1 MLEGVNLRDD
11 RYFYVPSPVLQ
22 PATPRRV
29 EYLTSASIVEEL
41 SNGVL
46 LRAVTVTGSP
56 VTLQVRL
63 VGTAG
68 AVHVLT
74 RSDGVAAAP
83 RLPLARELPEPQ
95 VRIEQERHELR
106 LVGPS
111 ATVRIELEPVRVSI
125 VAGAL
130 VLTED
135 RSTQDASDQ
144 LVTLP
149 LGFMRL
155 ASGTIAYLESYV
167 AEPDEHFYGLGER
180 FTNFD
185 KRGQLVSCWNHDAL
199 GCLSE
204 QSYKNVPFFVS
215 SRGYGVFVD
224 TTTNVHFDLCHSS
237 QATWSLVVPDEQ
249 LSYYVVLGEPASC
262 LSQYQELVGGP
273 ELPPPW
279 ALGSW
284 ISSGFTPYAATDV
297 RNMVEELD
305 AQDIPCDVINFDCY
319 WQRFGSWSDLQW
331 NADCFPDPASL
342 LGDLASAGVKTCLWI
357 NPYIGIESPFF
368 QLAEEAGYFL
378 RRPDGSAWVGALWG
392 AFHPNVAVIDVTNPA
407 ALNWWKA
414 RLKERVA
421 EGVVAFKTDFGEAI
435 PTDVVAHD
443 GMSGDR
449 LHNAYSLIYN
459 DAAAE
464 ALREAGVR
472 APMLWGRSTWAGG
485 QRHVA
490 QWGGDPNSSWQD
502 LASTLRA
509 GLSMAMSGHAFW
521 SHDIGGFHGT
531 PTPELFVRWAQFGL
545 LSPLS
550 RFHGN
555 SSRRP
560 WDFGEEALT
569 AVREVAKLRSALHPY
584 LYGAARESVTT
595 GAPIL
600 RPMVYAFPEL
610 CEAIGADLQYLL
622 GPDLLVAPI
631 YREGGRRPVW
641 FPPGVWLPYKGGP
654 SVVGPGWHNVE
665 LALDTAPLWLR
676 AGASILMTSSR
687 NRVGEAKYADL
698 NLLFV
703 GELDQLEPT
712 SLSLIG
718 FKDPAVRVERG
729 TSGALSVQV
738 ADSLPPLSLQVL
750 GAPGSMAAAAAQLN
764 GASVTISEI
773 ASLCPL
779 PRSR

>member
-1 MLEGVNLRDD
+1 VAGAHNRRIGIEGLPRLEPDSGASSQFEAGKAAMMVNGPGTSQASPGPHVLRQAIWGRPVPVRVAGQHVIVPLGGEDWNGGASGGTAAQQLAFDYIEGMQSPSRSCRCRSCSGTCRLRKPLPRPSRSRKAAAWSVYANQTIYAHPRTLGLGVKYPKVSEAVWTAIQAGLSGSQSVKSALTTAQSQIKSIWPVRGRGAAVDAQAWVVATRRVVEEFLTAARYRLSRDSGGGNRAAWHDSVLPQGFAEAPNVTGPADGPGSVGAPDGEFVGHVVGSGPRRRRFAGNVPREIQKEGMEMLEGVNLRDD
-11 RYFYVPSPVLQ
+11 RYFYVPSRFYNQRPTACRIPHVRQ
-22 PATPRRV
+22 YRRGTL
-29 EYLTSASIVEEL
+29 ERSSAS
-41 SNGVL
+41 
-46 LRAVTVTGSP
+46 AVTVTGSP

-279 ALGSW
+279 L
-284 ISSGFTPYAATDV
+284 
-297 RNMVEELD
+297 
-305 AQDIPCDVINFDCY
+305 
-319 WQRFGSWSDLQW
+319 
-331 NADCFPDPASL
+331 
-342 LGDLASAGVKTCLWI
+342 
-357 NPYIGIESPFF
+357 
-368 QLAEEAGYFL
+368 
-378 RRPDGSAWVGALWG
+378 
-392 AFHPNVAVIDVTNPA
+392 
-407 ALNWWKA
+407 
-414 RLKERVA
+414 
-421 EGVVAFKTDFGEAI
+421 
-435 PTDVVAHD
+435 
-443 GMSGDR
+443 
-449 LHNAYSLIYN
+449 
-459 DAAAE
+459 
-464 ALREAGVR
+464 
-472 APMLWGRSTWAGG
+472 
-485 QRHVA
+485 
-490 QWGGDPNSSWQD
+490 
-502 LASTLRA
+502 
-509 GLSMAMSGHAFW
+509 
-521 SHDIGGFHGT
+521 
-531 PTPELFVRWAQFGL
+531 
-545 LSPLS
+545 
-550 RFHGN
+550 
-555 SSRRP
+555 
-560 WDFGEEALT
+560 
-569 AVREVAKLRSALHPY
+569 
-584 LYGAARESVTT
+584 
-595 GAPIL
+595 
-600 RPMVYAFPEL
+600 
-610 CEAIGADLQYLL
+610 
-622 GPDLLVAPI
+622 
-631 YREGGRRPVW
+631 
-641 FPPGVWLPYKGGP
+641 
-654 SVVGPGWHNVE
+654 
-665 LALDTAPLWLR
+665 LALDLIGIHALR
-676 AGASILMTSSR
+676 R
-687 NRVGEAKYADL
+687 NRCAEHG
-698 NLLFV
+698 
-703 GELDQLEPT
+703 G
-712 SLSLIG
+712 
-718 FKDPAVRVERG
+718 G
-729 TSGALSVQV
+729 T
-738 ADSLPPLSLQVL
+738 
-750 GAPGSMAAAAAQLN
+750 
-764 GASVTISEI
+764 
-773 ASLCPL
+773 
-779 PRSR
+779 